1 MERRTLLL
9 SALAAGTA
17 YTGYRFVPSYFSE
30 GFDFEPLGNPKGFRR
45 ITGGNSSSGSFNP
58 FVGLEADDEDRNTL
72 DTAVSRANVDPCRAL
87 YGPNGASSNKV
98 QIASFSDYYC
108 PFCRVQTQ
116 KLAAIEEADG
126 SGVRISW
133 HELPLLGEGSN
144 LAAKAALAAKRQ
156 GAYVAFHKRLM
167 RSPFQATTEYLIA
180 LSENIGVNGDQL
192 IADMGSPE
200 VQQELQN
207 SAALAQ
213 IFGFVGTPA
222 LVIGRTVVQGQMS
235 ARRMKQLIERERLD
249 GSLISCGVA

>member
-1 MERRTLLL
+1 MERRTLIL

-17 YTGYRFVPSYFSE
+17 YTGYRFIPSYFSE
-30 GFDFEPLGNPKGFRR
+30 GFDFEPVSNPKGFRR
-45 ITGGNSSSGSFNP
+45 ITGGDSSSGYFDL
-58 FVGLEADDEDRNTL
+58 FVGLDAKEEDTSALEA
-72 DTAVSRANVDPCRAL
+72 AIAKANVDPCRAL
-87 YGPNGASSNKV
+87 YGSSDEASNSV

-116 KLAAIEEADG
+116 KLGAIEEAEG
-126 SGVRISW
+126 SGVRVSW

-167 RSPFQATTEYLIA
+167 RSPFQATTEYLLA

-213 IFGFVGTPA
+213 IFGFFGTPA

-235 ARRMKQLIERERLD
+235 DRRMKQLIERERLD
-249 GSLISCGVA
+249 GPLTSCGVA